1 MGKLITVDTFNRV
14 NYFSQIP
21 EVGTVLLDE
30 ARDIDDL
37 VVKLKKLVAE
47 IQDKQDKLV
56 YSVEEDWTKEEIVT
70 SLGNKFYDRIK
81 RVYL

>member
-14 NYFSQIP
+14 NYFSQLP

-56 YSVEEDWTKEEIVT
+56 YSVEEDWTEEEIVT